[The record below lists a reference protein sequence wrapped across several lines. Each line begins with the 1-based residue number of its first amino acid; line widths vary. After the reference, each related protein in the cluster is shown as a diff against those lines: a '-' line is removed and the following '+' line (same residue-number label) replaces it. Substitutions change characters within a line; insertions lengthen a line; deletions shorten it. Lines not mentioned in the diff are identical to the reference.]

1 MVDVLPDQARTLAA
15 IATLGSFDAA
25 ARHLA
30 LTPSAVSQR
39 IAALE
44 RAVGRPVLHRARP
57 VRLTGAGEAVAR
69 FARQVDLLA
78 HDLAD
83 ELGRE
88 QEHPRLT
95 LVVNGDSL
103 HTWALPALASV
114 AGRVQL
120 EVLREDQEHSLDLV
134 RSGAAAA
141 AVTSVADPLPG
152 CRSTRLGTMRYR
164 PCAAPG
170 FADKW
175 FADGSTRKNL
185 SRAPLLVFDRKDD
198 LQDRYLRRRLRCTP
212 DVPRH
217 HVPAAEE
224 LAEAI
229 RLGMGWGMVADLERA
244 RRPDG
249 LLVLDPSYVDVVLHW
264 QQWRSGPAA
273 LTAVAEAVLAAARE
287 ALI

>member
-1 MVDVLPDQARTLAA
+1 MVDVLPEQARTLAA

-44 RAVGRPVLHRARP
+44 RTVGRPVLHRARP
-57 VRLTGAGEAVAR
+57 VRLTEAGEAVAR

-83 ELGRE
+83 QLGRE
-88 QEHPRLT
+88 QEHPHLT

-114 AGRVQL
+114 ADRVRL

-164 PCAAPG
+164 PCAAPE
-170 FADKW
+170 FASRW
-175 FADGSTRKNL
+175 FPDGPDRESL

-198 LQDRYLRRRLRCTP
+198 LQDRYLRRRLRRAV

-224 LAEAI
+224 FAEAI
-229 RLGMGWGMVADLERA
+229 RLGMGWGMVADLERS

-249 LLVLDPSYVDVVLHW
+249 LVVLDGSHVDVVLHW

-273 LTAVAEAVLAAARE
+273 LTAVAQAVREAARA
-287 ALI
+287 ALT